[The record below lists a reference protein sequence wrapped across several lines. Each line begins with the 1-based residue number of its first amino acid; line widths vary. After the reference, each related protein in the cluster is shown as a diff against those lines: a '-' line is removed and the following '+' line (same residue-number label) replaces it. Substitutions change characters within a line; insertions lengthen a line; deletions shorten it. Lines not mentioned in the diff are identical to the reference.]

1 MMALMGVR
9 ISWLMLAR
17 KAVLAW
23 LAASASLR
31 AARSVAS
38 SSCFRPVT
46 SWEMAQRP
54 SGLPSDPSSGNLSVL
69 NTISVTPTERTSSKW
84 LGSD

>member
-17 KAVLAW
+17 KAVLAR
-23 LAASASLR
+23 LAASASSR

-38 SSCFRPVT
+38 NCFRPVT
-46 SWEMAQRP
+46 SWEMAQR
-54 SGLPSDPSSGNLSVL
+54 
-69 NTISVTPTERTSSKW
+69 R
-84 LGSD
+84 